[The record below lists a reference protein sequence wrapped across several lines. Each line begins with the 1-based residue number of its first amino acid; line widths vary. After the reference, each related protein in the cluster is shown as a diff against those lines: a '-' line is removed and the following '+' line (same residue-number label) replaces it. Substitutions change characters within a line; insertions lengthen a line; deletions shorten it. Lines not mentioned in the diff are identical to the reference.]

1 MANEY
6 DERMQQLRQEDDA
19 ANYSQKYIYKDVPPE
34 DNPAAADL
42 EHRLSEKVTS
52 FTSPLTTN
60 ADLLASQDYLTRI
73 VVVGPDG
80 LNRVFLKNNKTGE
93 TYAVTGH
100 PKYAP
105 TKEEEADAAFFRKQ
119 RADLA
124 EVDAM
129 MEESVQELVKEEGM
143 SLAEAMEAAKRKA
156 AAEEEEAEGPK
167 KLSPGKAKFKAGERT
182 THFADWETEGMTEE
196 ELKQIGAHPS
206 QLETLPA
213 IEVEQTRERFEEPK
227 LTDEQRELA
236 RKVVDA
242 ETAEERPW
250 FETDPDD
257 WNSAETRYTTPIA
270 EGDIEEGDTGAWD
283 SDEQE
288 AFEPLEK
295 IEAPDVRFKTKR
307 PAYIEKRS
315 GYSITHKER

>member
-6 DERMQQLRQEDDA
+6 DERMQQLREEDDA

-119 RADLA
+119 RAGFPSLA

-129 MEESVQELVKEEGM
+129 MEESVQELVEEEGM
-143 SLAEAMEAAKRKA
+143 SLAEAMEAARR
-156 AAEEEEAEGPK
+156 EQEGPK

-227 LTDEQRELA
+227 QEPRLTDEQRELA
-236 RKVVDA
+236 RRAMESDVNEDW
-242 ETAEERPW
+242 E
-250 FETDPDD
+250 ETD
-257 WNSAETRYTTPIA
+257 WEET
-270 EGDIEEGDTGAWD
+270 DIEEGDTGAWD

-288 AFEPLEK
+288 AFEPFEK
-295 IEAPDVRFKTKR
+295 IEAPDVRLKPFKR
-307 PAYIEKRS
+307 PKP
-315 GYSITHKER
+315 ITHKER